1 MSEVYGSA
9 VLDRI
14 FAAVLVAVH
23 PSVAPDTSV
32 LARPAPPALIYP
44 SEVSGGPFSPG
55 LTAAAYIS
63 VNLRNGAVIYSKE
76 AHQRRPIASLTKMM
90 TGLLTAEQG
99 NLSVKVR
106 VPVAATRV
114 EPTRDD
120 LRAGGRYTRRML
132 LNSAL
137 IISANDS
144 AYTLGYDLGGGNMRR
159 FYGLMNDA
167 AGDLGMIDTHYA
179 SANGLN
185 DKTNRS
191 SANDQAIMAW
201 YALGDPTFR
210 KVVSTRVKRVPWA
223 APIHVKEY
231 RNHNRM
237 LFTYRGTY
245 GVKTGFTTAAGACLV
260 VAVRRG
266 NRNVLGVLLGSK
278 DIWGD
283 MPRLIDATLNKLP
296 ASG

>member
-32 LARPAPPALIYP
+32 LARPAPPALSYP
-44 SEVSGGPFSPG
+44 SNVSGGPFSPG
-55 LTAAAYIS
+55 LSAAAYVS
-63 VNLRNGAVIYSKE
+63 VNLRNGTVVFAKE
-76 AHQRRPIASLTKMM
+76 PHQKRPIASLTKVM
-90 TGLLTAEQG
+90 TGLLAAEQG
-99 NLSVKVR
+99 NLAVKIR
-106 VPVAATRV
+106 VPKAATLV

-137 IISANDS
+137 MISANDS
-144 AYTLGYDLGGGNMRR
+144 AYTLGFDLGEGDMKR
-159 FYGLMNDA
+159 FYGLMNEA
-167 AGDLGMIDTHYA
+167 AGDLGMADTHYA
-179 SANGLN
+179 SANGL
-185 DKTNRS
+185 DDRANRS

-210 KVVSTRVKRVPWA
+210 KVVSTRVKRVPWV

-237 LFTYRGTY
+237 LFSYAGAY

-278 DIWGD
+278 DIWTD
-283 MPRLIDATLNKLP
+283 MPRLLDATLHEVP

>member
-1 MSEVYGSA
+1 M
-9 VLDRI
+9 
-14 FAAVLVAVH
+14 
-23 PSVAPDTSV
+23 
-32 LARPAPPALIYP
+32 
-44 SEVSGGPFSPG
+44 
-55 LTAAAYIS
+55 
-63 VNLRNGAVIYSKE
+63 NLRNGAVIYAKE
-76 AHQRRPIASLTKMM
+76 AHQRRPIASLTKVM

-106 VPVAATRV
+106 VPVAATKV

-144 AYTLGYDLGGGNMRR
+144 AYTLGYDLGGGSMRR

-245 GVKTGFTTAAGACLV
+245 GVQDRLHRRRPAPVWWSPSGA
-260 VAVRRG
+260 G

>member
-1 MSEVYGSA
+1 MAEVYGSA

-14 FAAVLVAVH
+14 FAAVLLVVH
-23 PSVAPDTSV
+23 PSVAPDTRV
-32 LARPAPPALIYP
+32 LARPAPPDLIYP
-44 SEVSGGPFSPG
+44 SDVSGGPFSPG
-55 LTAAAYIS
+55 LTAQSYLS
-63 VNLRNGAVIYSKE
+63 VNLANGAVIFARKPHE
-76 AHQRRPIASLTKMM
+76 KRPIASLTKVM
-90 TGLLTAEQG
+90 TGLLAAEQG

-106 VPVAATRV
+106 VPRAATQV

-120 LRAGGRYTRRML
+120 LRAGGRYTRSML

-137 IISANDS
+137 MISAND
-144 AYTLGYDLGGGNMRR
+144 AADTLGYDLGDGSMKR
-159 FYGLMNDA
+159 FYSLMNGA
-167 AGDLGMIDTHYA
+167 AHDLGMADTTYA
-179 SANGLN
+179 SANGL
-185 DKTNRS
+185 DDADNRS

-201 YALGDPTFR
+201 YALGNRTFAR
-210 KVVSTRVKRVPWA
+210 VVSTKVKRVPWA

-237 LFTYRGTY
+237 LFGYRGTY

-278 DIWGD
+278 DIWAD
-283 MPRLIDATLNKLP
+283 MPRLIDATLNTVP
-296 ASG
+296 AG